1 MQAFGEQSMYMKHKG
16 SKQVVA
22 SKYHMKQME
31 NNSKFMF
38 WYWQAKIPHS
48 STC

>member
-1 MQAFGEQSMYMKHKG
+1 MHLGEQSIYMKHKG
-16 SKQVVA
+16 NMQVVT

-38 WYWQAKIPHS
+38 GYRQAKIPHS
-48 STC
+48 STW